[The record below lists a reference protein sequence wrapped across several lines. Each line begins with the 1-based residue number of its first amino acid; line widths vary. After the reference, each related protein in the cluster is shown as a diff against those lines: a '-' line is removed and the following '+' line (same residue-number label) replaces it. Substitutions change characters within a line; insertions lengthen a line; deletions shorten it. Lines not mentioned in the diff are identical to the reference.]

1 MLKKLNKQV
10 MDLCKKVKKTFLK
23 QPMIVRLLIVAF
35 LIVLLSKELTGRNM
49 LTMLPG
55 FSNNLEGFEGDGK
68 NKTLVYL
75 YWKDCG
81 HCKEFTPKW
90 DEFSGGKNTSSIKTV
105 KFEKD
110 SAEGEKSTKKYNVSA
125 FPFIVLVDKDGGI
138 IKEYDDERTVE
149 GLQKF
154 VAANDA

>member
-55 FSNNLEGFEGDGK
+55 
-68 NKTLVYL
+68 
-75 YWKDCG
+75 
-81 HCKEFTPKW
+81 
-90 DEFSGGKNTSSIKTV
+90 
-105 KFEKD
+105 
-110 SAEGEKSTKKYNVSA
+110 
-125 FPFIVLVDKDGGI
+125 
-138 IKEYDDERTVE
+138 
-149 GLQKF
+149 
-154 VAANDA
+154 